1 MTKQNNSP
9 AKVQPGEP
17 MSLLGLLKN
26 MGEGLLPTRVWVTS
40 KQLHHPKV
48 SVSWKLKHKQSH
60 YVLGH
65 DVLCFMCLSVCLP
78 ACKLVCAPRSRRASG
93 NQKRALDPLGAGVY
107 RWL

>member
-78 ACKLVCAPRSRRASG
+78 ARKLVCAPRSRRASR